1 MSKIIALFSVLIPH
15 LSATTMR
22 QLSQVVLALLSMTG
36 RVTMLNI
43 SRWTGQGGSYRTVQ
57 RFFNTVIPWTTICW
71 AFFRTYLLDRES
83 DYILV
88 GDEVVVPKAGKSTY
102 GLSRFFSSLFGKAIP
117 GLSFLAVSLVSVDRK
132 RSYPMVMEQIV
143 RGTPSSNQG
152 VCASEHQANT
162 ETATPKHKRGRPKG
176 SRNRNKNVVVL
187 SDVLKQ
193 LQTMVK
199 GLLQQIGNLIPLRY
213 FVLDGYFGHNNALQM
228 AKQCRLHLISKLR
241 TDAAL
246 HLPPTTPYAGKGRP
260 RIYGERL
267 DPRQID
273 AKYCLSTDTI
283 GNLKTEVYQMEARHK
298 KFADELN
305 VVCIL
310 KTNLT
315 TKQQAHV
322 LLFSSDLTLDAE
334 KMIEYYSLRFQ
345 IEFNFRD
352 AKQYWGLQDFMNVNK
367 IPVNNAVNLS
377 MFMVSVSAKL
387 TDTFRCPNTEFSVLD
402 LKARYRGAKY
412 LHEILKI
419 LPKKPDTIVI
429 EQIAQRLG
437 SIGAIHQT
445 QQKLNP
451 G

>member
-15 LSATTMR
+15 LSATTTR

-71 AFFRTYLLDRES
+71 TFFRTYLLDRES

-152 VCASEHQANT
+152 VCASERQANT

-199 GLLQQIGNLIPLRY
+199 GLLQQIGNLIRLRY
-213 FVLDGYFGHNNALQM
+213 FVLDYFVTIMRYKWRNNVGYISFQNYAPMLPCIFHRRHLMPERDAP
-228 AKQCRLHLISKLR
+228 AYTASVSTHDRLTQNTVSLPTRFRKSENRSVSNGSTPQKVRRR
-241 TDAAL
+241 TERGL
-246 HLPPTTPYAGKGRP
+246 H
-260 RIYGERL
+260 
-267 DPRQID
+267 
-273 AKYCLSTDTI
+273 
-283 GNLKTEVYQMEARHK
+283 
-298 KFADELN
+298 
-305 VVCIL
+305 
-310 KTNLT
+310 
-315 TKQQAHV
+315 
-322 LLFSSDLTLDAE
+322 
-334 KMIEYYSLRFQ
+334 SLR
-345 IEFNFRD
+345 RH
-352 AKQYWGLQDFMNVNK
+352 G
-367 IPVNNAVNLS
+367 
-377 MFMVSVSAKL
+377 
-387 TDTFRCPNTEFSVLD
+387 
-402 LKARYRGAKY
+402 
-412 LHEILKI
+412 
-419 LPKKPDTIVI
+419 
-429 EQIAQRLG
+429 
-437 SIGAIHQT
+437 
-445 QQKLNP
+445 
-451 G
+451 